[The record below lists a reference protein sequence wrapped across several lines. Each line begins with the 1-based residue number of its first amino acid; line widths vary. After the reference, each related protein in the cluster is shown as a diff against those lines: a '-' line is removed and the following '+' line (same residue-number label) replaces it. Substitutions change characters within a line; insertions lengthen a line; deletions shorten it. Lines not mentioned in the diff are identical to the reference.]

1 MDLQRTGYFSEME
14 HAEETDPS
22 IKEHLHKLPKK
33 NLENIIHYLL
43 GGILVI
49 MCPGNTTDVI
59 NPQNGNAG
67 APSVYTDGKWAWP
80 GDLVYYVKNYQ
91 VGLEQGFLDDMERN
105 NWTVPFREE
114 DLTNADIS
122 IDGIPV

>member
-1 MDLQRTGYFSEME
+1 MDLQRTGYFREMQ

-33 NLENIIHYLL
+33 NFENIIHYLL

-49 MCPGNTTDVI
+49 MCPGNTTDVV

-105 NWTVPFREE
+105 NWTVPFHEE

-122 IDGIPV
+122 IDGIQV

>member
-1 MDLQRTGYFSEME
+1 MNLHRTGYFREMP

-22 IKEHLHKLPKK
+22 IKDYLYKLPGK
-33 NLENIIHYLL
+33 NLKKVIHYLQ

-49 MCPGNTTDVI
+49 MSPGNTDDII

-80 GDLVYYVKNYQ
+80 GDLLYYVKTYQ
-91 VGLEQGFLDDMERN
+91 VNLVPFFLNDMERN
-105 NWTVPFREE
+105 NWTVPIHDE
-114 DLTNADIS
+114 DLMDINIS
-122 IDGIPV
+122 IDGVTI